1 MPRIAAGKRREPAK
15 RTRPRLTHPRRSSI
29 RASALSLAGHPA
41 ERGNPASRTL
51 GVSYLACASIGEKS
65 RGGGRRVLSSIEQ
78 APRLVDYKGLL
89 DQTPLLSLLQSMQA
103 QRATGTLQVRSGGEA
118 FSLFFLFGHLFHAY
132 GNGSQG
138 EEAVFEPLAWRQG
151 DYTFDPKSK
160 LPTEETITAPTADI
174 LAEAKRRGVPGADNG
189 PVAAIR
195 SPAPPA
201 AAPAPA
207 APVPHQVSERAVVSQ
222 QPQVAPQA
230 TAEEGPPPTELYPLP
245 VGKLVYES
253 LKTAFVDFPKL
264 LRSLSTDRLT
274 GYLRLTGQASR
285 GMILFYQGS
294 LIESFYE
301 GGAVVST
308 GRTAF
313 SLFKNDVDRGEG
325 SMDVIELTAEVVTAI
340 YQLLTAPTILQGLLA
355 RFVDVR
361 ALLQYLQEEK
371 IHGSLLVRAPDEM
384 GIILLRDGQLLGAF
398 TRGQPQLVQDPEV
411 VTRLCA
417 DTKTRIEV
425 KAVADLEEPAS
436 VSLEEMLAMTP
447 SVPSTVYRPAPA
459 PAQAGSAAQAPP
471 PQRVPSYQPAPQ
483 PAQAPA
489 AGEPDIDW
497 PSLMSQLNQMADN
510 ALQNRSKKVKEM
522 LGSTEHNVDALDRTI
537 DRISQT
543 SIMFVDP
550 ARLTNLA
557 NEMRQLLEEQR

>member
-1 MPRIAAGKRREPAK
+1 MPRLAATMRRGPAK
-15 RTRPRLTHPRRSSI
+15 RTRPRRTHPRRSSI

-41 ERGNPASRTL
+41 ERRQPGLRTL
-51 GVSYLACASIGEKS
+51 GVSYLACASIGKKS
-65 RGGGRRVLSSIEQ
+65 RGGGRLFLSSIEQ
-78 APRLVDYKGLL
+78 APRLVDYKGSL

-103 QRATGTLQVRSGGEA
+103 QRATGTLQVRNGGEA
-118 FSLFFLFGHLFHAY
+118 FSLFFLFGHLFHAF

-189 PVAAIR
+189 PVAAVR
-195 SPAPPA
+195 SPAPST
-201 AAPAPA
+201 PAPA
-207 APVPHQVSERAVVSQ
+207 AAAPTPQVSERSVVSQ
-222 QPQVAPQA
+222 QQPPAPQPA
-230 TAEEGPPPTELYPLP
+230 AEEAAPPTELYPLP

-264 LRSLSTDRLT
+264 LRSLSSDRLT
-274 GYLRLTGQASR
+274 GYLRLSGQASR
-285 GMILFYQGS
+285 GMILFYQGN
-294 LIESFYE
+294 LIESFYD

-313 SLFKNDVDRGEG
+313 TLFKNDVDRGEG
-325 SMDVIELTAEVVTAI
+325 SMDVIELSSEVVTAI

-355 RFVDVR
+355 RFVDIR

-371 IHGSLLVRAPDEM
+371 IHGSLLVRAPEEM

-398 TRGQPQLVQDPEV
+398 TRGQPQLMQDPEL

-417 DTKTRIEV
+417 DSKTRIEV

-459 PAQAGSAAQAPP
+459 PVQAGPAAQAQAPP
-471 PQRVPSYQPAPQ
+471 RVPSYQAAAQ
-483 PAQAPA
+483 PVQAPA
-489 AGEPDIDW
+489 AGEPDLDW
-497 PSLMSQLNQMADN
+497 PALMSQLNQMADN

-522 LGSTEHNVDALDRTI
+522 LSSTEHNVDALDRTI

>member
-1 MPRIAAGKRREPAK
+1 
-15 RTRPRLTHPRRSSI
+15 
-29 RASALSLAGHPA
+29 
-41 ERGNPASRTL
+41 
-51 GVSYLACASIGEKS
+51 V
-65 RGGGRRVLSSIEQ
+65 SSIEQ
-78 APRLVDYKGLL
+78 APRLLDYKGSL

-103 QRATGTLQVRSGGEA
+103 QRATGTLQVRNGGEA

-132 GNGSQG
+132 GDGSQG

-174 LAEAKRRGVPGADNG
+174 LAEAKRRGLPGADNG
-189 PVAAIR
+189 PVAPTRVA
-195 SPAPPA
+195 PA

-207 APVPHQVSERAVVSQ
+207 AQAAPAPAPPASERPAVSQ
-222 QPQVAPQA
+222 PPAAQPQPQA
-230 TAEEGPPPTELYPLP
+230 EEVVPTELYPLP

-264 LRSLSTDRLT
+264 LRSLSADRLT
-274 GYLRLTGQASR
+274 GYLRLTGAASR

-294 LIESFYE
+294 LIESFYD

-325 SMDVIELTAEVVTAI
+325 SMDVIELSSEVVTAI

-355 RFVDVR
+355 RFVDIR

-384 GIILLRDGQLLGAF
+384 GIVLLRDGQLLGAF
-398 TRGQPQLVQDPEV
+398 TRGQPQLVQDPEI
-411 VTRLCA
+411 VTKLCA
-417 DTKTRIEV
+417 DSKTRIEV

-436 VSLEEMLAMTP
+436 VSLEEMLATTP
-447 SVPSTVYRPAPA
+447 SVPATVYRPAPA
-459 PAQAGSAAQAPP
+459 ATPASSAPVASAPRPQTFQPAPP
-471 PQRVPSYQPAPQ
+471 PAP
-483 PAQAPA
+483 PGA
-489 AGEPDIDW
+489 EPDIDW

-522 LGSTEHNVDALDRTI
+522 LASTEHNLDAVDRTI

-557 NEMRQLLEEQR
+557 NEMRQLVEDQR

>member
-1 MPRIAAGKRREPAK
+1 
-15 RTRPRLTHPRRSSI
+15 
-29 RASALSLAGHPA
+29 
-41 ERGNPASRTL
+41 
-51 GVSYLACASIGEKS
+51 
-65 RGGGRRVLSSIEQ
+65 
-78 APRLVDYKGLL
+78 
-89 DQTPLLSLLQSMQA
+89 MQA

-174 LAEAKRRGVPGADNG
+174 LAEAKRRGVPGASNG
-189 PVAAIR
+189 PVAAVR
-195 SPAPPA
+195 SPAASTPAPAA
-201 AAPAPA
+201 AAPA
-207 APVPHQVSERAVVSQ
+207 APQVSERSVVSQ
-222 QPQVAPQA
+222 QPQAAPQPA
-230 TAEEGPPPTELYPLP
+230 AEDTAPPTELYPLP

-264 LRSLSTDRLT
+264 LRSLSSDRLT

-294 LIESFYE
+294 LIESFYD

-355 RFVDVR
+355 RFVDIR

-384 GIILLRDGQLLGAF
+384 GIVLLRDGQLLGAF
-398 TRGQPQLVQDPEV
+398 TRGQPQLMQDPEI

-417 DTKTRIEV
+417 DSKTRIEV

-447 SVPSTVYRPAPA
+447 SVPATVYRPAPA
-459 PAQAGSAAQAPP
+459 P
-471 PQRVPSYQPAPQ
+471 PST
-483 PAQAPA
+483 APA
-489 AGEPDIDW
+489 ATMAPASRAQPRPAPAPAAPVSAEPDIDW
-497 PSLMSQLNQMADN
+497 PALMSQLNQMADS
-510 ALQNRSKKVKEM
+510 ALTSRSKKVKEM
-522 LGSTEHNVDALDRTI
+522 LSSTDHSVDALDRTI

>member
-1 MPRIAAGKRREPAK
+1 M
-15 RTRPRLTHPRRSSI
+15 
-29 RASALSLAGHPA
+29 
-41 ERGNPASRTL
+41 
-51 GVSYLACASIGEKS
+51 
-65 RGGGRRVLSSIEQ
+65 SSIEQ
-78 APRLVDYKGLL
+78 APRLVDYKGSL
-89 DQTPLLSLLQSMQA
+89 DSTPLLSLLQSMQA
-103 QRATGTLQVRSGGEA
+103 QRATGTLQVRNGGEA

-132 GNGSQG
+132 GDGSQG

-195 SPAPPA
+195 SPAPQATSPA
-201 AAPAPA
+201 AA
-207 APVPHQVSERAVVSQ
+207 APVAPQVSERPVVSQ
-222 QPQVAPQA
+222 PPQVAAQP

-294 LIESFYE
+294 LIESFYD

-371 IHGSLLVRAPDEM
+371 IHGSLLVRAPEEM
-384 GIILLRDGQLLGAF
+384 GIVLLRDGQLLGAF
-398 TRGQPQLVQDPEV
+398 TRGQPQLMQDPEI

-417 DTKTRIEV
+417 DSKTRIEV

-447 SVPSTVYRPAPA
+447 SVPATVYRPAP
-459 PAQAGSAAQAPP
+459 PP
-471 PQRVPSYQPAPQ
+471 PSS
-483 PAQAPA
+483 APA
-489 AGEPDIDW
+489 APRAQQHAPAPAAAAPVSAEPDIDW
-497 PSLMSQLNQMADN
+497 PSLMSQLNQMADS
-510 ALQNRSKKVKEM
+510 ALQSRSKKVKEM
-522 LGSTEHNVDALDRTI
+522 LSSTEHNVDALDRTI

>member
-1 MPRIAAGKRREPAK
+1 
-15 RTRPRLTHPRRSSI
+15 
-29 RASALSLAGHPA
+29 
-41 ERGNPASRTL
+41 
-51 GVSYLACASIGEKS
+51 
-65 RGGGRRVLSSIEQ
+65 
-78 APRLVDYKGLL
+78 
-89 DQTPLLSLLQSMQA
+89 MQA
-103 QRATGTLQVRSGGEA
+103 QRATGTLQVRNGGEA

-174 LAEAKRRGVPGADNG
+174 LAEAKRRGVPGASDNG
-189 PVAAIR
+189 SVAAVR
-195 SPAPPA
+195 PAPAPV
-201 AAPAPA
+201 PAPA
-207 APVPHQVSERAVVSQ
+207 APPAPHVNERPVVSQ
-222 QPQVAPQA
+222 QQSAAAPAQPA
-230 TAEEGPPPTELYPLP
+230 PDEGPPTTELYPLP

-264 LRSLSTDRLT
+264 LRSLSADHLT
-274 GYLRLTGQASR
+274 GYLRLTGLASR

-294 LIESFYE
+294 LIESFYD

-325 SMDVIELTAEVVTAI
+325 SMDVIELSAEVVTAI

-384 GIILLRDGQLLGAF
+384 GIVLLRDGAMLGAF
-398 TRGQPQLVQDPEV
+398 TRGQPQLMQDPEI

-417 DTKTRIEV
+417 DPKTRIEV
-425 KAVADLEEPAS
+425 KAVADLEEPES

-447 SVPSTVYRPAPA
+447 SVPATSYRPAPA
-459 PAQAGSAAQAPP
+459 QPAAASAPSAPTP
-471 PQRVPSYQPAPQ
+471 SRSQSYQ
-483 PAQAPA
+483 QAPA
-489 AGEPDIDW
+489 PAPVPASSNEPDIDW
-497 PSLMSQLNQMADN
+497 NAMMSQLNQMADA

-522 LGSTEHNVDALDRTI
+522 LASTEHTVDGLDRTI

-557 NEMRQLLEEQR
+557 NEMRQLVEEQR

>member
-1 MPRIAAGKRREPAK
+1 
-15 RTRPRLTHPRRSSI
+15 
-29 RASALSLAGHPA
+29 
-41 ERGNPASRTL
+41 
-51 GVSYLACASIGEKS
+51 V
-65 RGGGRRVLSSIEQ
+65 SSIEQ
-78 APRLVDYKGLL
+78 APRLVDYKGSL
-89 DQTPLLSLLQSMQA
+89 DSTPLLSLLQSMQA
-103 QRATGTLQVRSGGEA
+103 QRATGTLQVRNGGEA

-174 LAEAKRRGVPGADNG
+174 LAEAKRRGVPGASDNG
-189 PVAAIR
+189 TVAAATR
-195 SPAPPA
+195 P
-201 AAPAPA
+201 APAPA
-207 APVPHQVSERAVVSQ
+207 AQPAPQPQVNERPVVSQ
-222 QPQVAPQA
+222 QQPPAPTAQA
-230 TAEEGPPPTELYPLP
+230 QPTPEDGPPATELYPLP

-264 LRSLSTDRLT
+264 LRSLSSDHLT
-274 GYLRLTGQASR
+274 GYLRLTGAASR

-294 LIESFYE
+294 LIESFYD

-325 SMDVIELTAEVVTAI
+325 SMDVIELSAEVVTAI

-361 ALLQYLQEEK
+361 ALLAYLQEEK

-384 GIILLRDGQLLGAF
+384 GIVLLRDGALLGAF
-398 TRGQPQLVQDPEV
+398 TRGQPQLMQDPEI

-417 DTKTRIEV
+417 DAKTRIEV
-425 KAVADLEEPAS
+425 KAVADLEEPES

-447 SVPSTVYRPAPA
+447 SVPATTYRPAPA
-459 PAQAGSAAQAPP
+459 QPVAAPAPAAPSAPRAQN
-471 PQRVPSYQPAPQ
+471 YQPAP
-483 PAQAPA
+483 APA
-489 AGEPDIDW
+489 APASNEPDIDW
-497 PSLMSQLNQMADN
+497 PALMSQLNQMADA

-522 LGSTEHNVDALDRTI
+522 LASTEHNLDGLDRTI

-557 NEMRQLLEEQR
+557 NEMRQLVEEQR

>member
-1 MPRIAAGKRREPAK
+1 MS
-15 RTRPRLTHPRRSSI
+15 T
-29 RASALSLAGHPA
+29 
-41 ERGNPASRTL
+41 
-51 GVSYLACASIGEKS
+51 
-65 RGGGRRVLSSIEQ
+65 IEQ
-78 APRLVDYKGLL
+78 APGLL
-89 DQTPLLSLLQSMQA
+89 DNRGTLNQTPLLTLLQSKQA
-103 QRATGTLQVRSGGEA
+103 QRATGTLQVRNGGEA
-118 FSLFFLFGHLFHAY
+118 YSLFFLFGHLFHAY

-138 EEAVFEPLAWRQG
+138 EEAVFTPLAWRQG
-151 DYTFDPKSK
+151 DYSFDPKSK

-189 PVAAIR
+189 PA
-195 SPAPPA
+195 PAREAQAPTQA
-201 AAPAPA
+201 AAPA
-207 APVPHQVSERAVVSQ
+207 APPQPQSQVSERPVVSQ
-222 QPQVAPQA
+222 LAPTQPAP
-230 TAEEGPPPTELYPLP
+230 TPEEGPPATELYPLP

-264 LRSLSTDRLT
+264 LRSLSSDRLT
-274 GYLRLTGQASR
+274 GYLRLTGAASR

-294 LIESFYE
+294 LIESFYD

-325 SMDVIELTAEVVTAI
+325 SMDVIELSAEVVTAI

-371 IHGSLLVRAPDEM
+371 IHGSLLVRAPEEM

-398 TRGQPQLVQDPEV
+398 TRGQPLLVQDPEI

-417 DTKTRIEV
+417 DSKTRIEV

-447 SVPSTVYRPAPA
+447 SVASTVYRPAPPPQHAGPAAQPA
-459 PAQAGSAAQAPP
+459 PAPQRAQNYQPGPQPVQAPP
-471 PQRVPSYQPAPQ
+471 
-483 PAQAPA
+483 
-489 AGEPDIDW
+489 AGEPDVDW
-497 PSLMSQLNQMADN
+497 PSLMSQLNQMADS

-522 LGSTEHNVDALDRTI
+522 LASTEHTVDALDRTI

>member
-1 MPRIAAGKRREPAK
+1 
-15 RTRPRLTHPRRSSI
+15 
-29 RASALSLAGHPA
+29 
-41 ERGNPASRTL
+41 
-51 GVSYLACASIGEKS
+51 V
-65 RGGGRRVLSSIEQ
+65 SIEQ
-78 APRLVDYKGLL
+78 APRLLDYKGSL

-103 QRATGTLQVRSGGEA
+103 QRATGTLQVRNGGEA

-132 GNGSQG
+132 GNGTQG
-138 EEAVFEPLAWRQG
+138 EEAVFAPLGWRQG

-189 PVAAIR
+189 PVVVR
-195 SPAPPA
+195 STAPAA

-207 APVPHQVSERAVVSQ
+207 PAVSERPVISQ
-222 QPQVAPQA
+222 QPAAAPPQLAPQDGA
-230 TAEEGPPPTELYPLP
+230 PATELYPLP

-264 LRSLSTDRLT
+264 LRSLSADRLT

-294 LIESFYE
+294 LIESFYD

-325 SMDVIELTAEVVTAI
+325 SMDVIELSPEVVTAI

-355 RFVDVR
+355 RFVDIR

-371 IHGSLLVRAPDEM
+371 IHGSLLVRAPEEM
-384 GIILLRDGQLLGAF
+384 GIVLLRDGQLLGAF
-398 TRGQPQLVQDPEV
+398 TRGQPQLMQDPEL

-417 DTKTRIEV
+417 DSKTRIEV

-436 VSLEEMLAMTP
+436 VSLEEMLATTP
-447 SVPSTVYRPAPA
+447 SVPATVYRPTPAPA
-459 PAQAGSAAQAPP
+459 PVISGTAPAAAPRP
-471 PQRVPSYQPAPQ
+471 TAYQPAPA
-483 PAQAPA
+483 PPPA
-489 AGEPDIDW
+489 ANEPDIDW
-497 PSLMSQLNQMADN
+497 NSLISQLNQMADN
-510 ALQNRSKKVKEM
+510 ALQNRAKKVKEM
-522 LGSTEHNVDALDRTI
+522 LASTDHNLDALDRTI

-557 NEMRQLLEEQR
+557 NEMRQVVEEQR

>member
-1 MPRIAAGKRREPAK
+1 
-15 RTRPRLTHPRRSSI
+15 
-29 RASALSLAGHPA
+29 
-41 ERGNPASRTL
+41 
-51 GVSYLACASIGEKS
+51 V
-65 RGGGRRVLSSIEQ
+65 SSIEQ
-78 APRLVDYKGLL
+78 PPRLVDYKGSL
-89 DQTPLLSLLQSMQA
+89 DSTPLLSLLQSMQA
-103 QRATGTLQVRSGGEA
+103 QRATGTLQVRNGGEA

-174 LAEAKRRGVPGADNG
+174 LAEAKRRGVPGASDNG
-189 PVAAIR
+189 SVAAVR
-195 SPAPPA
+195 
-201 AAPAPA
+201 PAPA
-207 APVPHQVSERAVVSQ
+207 AVSAPAAPAAPQGRERLVVSQ
-222 QPQVAPQA
+222 QQSASAQAQPAPD
-230 TAEEGPPPTELYPLP
+230 EGPPTTELYPLP

-264 LRSLSTDRLT
+264 LRSLSADHLT
-274 GYLRLTGQASR
+274 GYLRLTGLASR

-294 LIESFYE
+294 LIESFYD

-325 SMDVIELTAEVVTAI
+325 SMDVIELSAEVVTAI

-384 GIILLRDGQLLGAF
+384 GIVLLRDGVMLGAF
-398 TRGQPQLVQDPEV
+398 TRGQPQLMQDPEI

-417 DTKTRIEV
+417 DSKTRIEV
-425 KAVADLEEPAS
+425 KAVADLEEPES
-436 VSLEEMLAMTP
+436 VSLEEMLATTP
-447 SVPSTVYRPAPA
+447 SVPATSYRPAPA
-459 PAQAGSAAQAPP
+459 QPTAAPAPSAPAPSRS
-471 PQRVPSYQPAPQ
+471 QSYQPAP
-483 PAQAPA
+483 APA
-489 AGEPDIDW
+489 PAPASSNEPDIDW
-497 PSLMSQLNQMADN
+497 NELMSQLNQMAEA

-522 LGSTEHNVDALDRTI
+522 LASTEHTVDGLDRTI

-557 NEMRQLLEEQR
+557 NEMRQLVEEQR

>member
-1 MPRIAAGKRREPAK
+1 
-15 RTRPRLTHPRRSSI
+15 L
-29 RASALSLAGHPA
+29 LS
-41 ERGNPASRTL
+41 T
-51 GVSYLACASIGEKS
+51 
-65 RGGGRRVLSSIEQ
+65 IEQ
-78 APRLVDYKGLL
+78 APGLL
-89 DQTPLLSLLQSMQA
+89 DNRGTLNQTPLLTLLQSKQA
-103 QRATGTLQVRSGGEA
+103 QRATGTLQVRNGGEA
-118 FSLFFLFGHLFHAY
+118 YSLFFLFGHLFHAY

-138 EEAVFEPLAWRQG
+138 EEAVFTPLAWRQG
-151 DYTFDPKSK
+151 DYSFDPKSK

-189 PVAAIR
+189 PAPAR
-195 SPAPPA
+195 EAQAPPQA
-201 AAPAPA
+201 AAPAP
-207 APVPHQVSERAVVSQ
+207 PPPQVSERPVVSQ
-222 QPQVAPQA
+222 SVAAQPPPSP
-230 TAEEGPPPTELYPLP
+230 EEGPPATELYPLP

-264 LRSLSTDRLT
+264 LRSLSSDRLT
-274 GYLRLTGQASR
+274 GYLRLTGLASR

-294 LIESFYE
+294 LIESFYD

-340 YQLLTAPTILQGLLA
+340 YQLLTAPTILSGLLA
-355 RFVDVR
+355 RFVDIR

-371 IHGSLLVRAPDEM
+371 IHGSLLVRAPEEM
-384 GIILLRDGQLLGAF
+384 GIVLLRDGQLLGAF
-398 TRGQPQLVQDPEV
+398 TRGQPQLVQDPEI

-417 DTKTRIEV
+417 DSKTRIEV

-447 SVPSTVYRPAPA
+447 SVASTVYRPAPP
-459 PAQAGSAAQAPP
+459 PAQSGGPAAQPAA
-471 PQRVPSYQPAPQ
+471 PQRVPSYQPTPQ
-483 PAQAPA
+483 PAAPPA

-497 PSLMSQLNQMADN
+497 ASLMGQLNQMADN

-522 LGSTEHNVDALDRTI
+522 LASTDHSVDSLDRTI

>member
-1 MPRIAAGKRREPAK
+1 
-15 RTRPRLTHPRRSSI
+15 
-29 RASALSLAGHPA
+29 
-41 ERGNPASRTL
+41 
-51 GVSYLACASIGEKS
+51 V
-65 RGGGRRVLSSIEQ
+65 SSIEQ
-78 APRLVDYKGLL
+78 APRLLDYKGSL

-103 QRATGTLQVRSGGEA
+103 QRATGTLQVRNGGEA

-132 GNGSQG
+132 GDGSQG

-151 DYTFDPKSK
+151 DYVFDPKSK

-189 PVAAIR
+189 PVAQVRPAPVAAA
-195 SPAPPA
+195 SPPPA
-201 AAPAPA
+201 APA
-207 APVPHQVSERAVVSQ
+207 VSERPVVSQ
-222 QPQVAPQA
+222 PPQPVAPPEAEQA
-230 TAEEGPPPTELYPLP
+230 AATELYPLP

-285 GMILFYQGS
+285 GMILFYQGN
-294 LIESFYE
+294 LIESFYD
-301 GGAVVST
+301 GGAVVTT

-325 SMDVIELTAEVVTAI
+325 SMDVIELSAEVVTAI

-371 IHGSLLVRAPDEM
+371 IHGSLLVRAPEEM
-384 GIILLRDGQLLGAF
+384 GIVLLRDGQLLGAF
-398 TRGQPQLVQDPEV
+398 TRGQPQLVQDPEI

-417 DTKTRIEV
+417 DAKTRIEV

-447 SVPSTVYRPAPA
+447 SVPATVYRPAAAGPSGPVA
-459 PAQAGSAAQAPP
+459 PAASAQPAAAP
-471 PQRVPSYQPAPQ
+471 RVPSYQAPL
-483 PAQAPA
+483 PSAPVNS
-489 AGEPDIDW
+489 EPDIDW

-522 LGSTEHNVDALDRTI
+522 LASTEHNLDALDRTI

-557 NEMRQLLEEQR
+557 NEMRQLVEEQR

>member
-1 MPRIAAGKRREPAK
+1 
-15 RTRPRLTHPRRSSI
+15 L
-29 RASALSLAGHPA
+29 
-41 ERGNPASRTL
+41 
-51 GVSYLACASIGEKS
+51 VST
-65 RGGGRRVLSSIEQ
+65 IEQ
-78 APRLVDYKGLL
+78 APGLL
-89 DQTPLLSLLQSMQA
+89 DNRGSLNQTPLLTLLQSKQA
-103 QRATGTLQVRSGGEA
+103 QRATGTLQVRNGGEA
-118 FSLFFLFGHLFHAY
+118 YSLFFLFGHLFHAY

-138 EEAVFEPLAWRQG
+138 EEAVFTPLSWRQG
-151 DYTFDPKSK
+151 DYSFDPKSK

-189 PVAAIR
+189 PAPAR
-195 SPAPPA
+195 DASPAQATAAPPA
-201 AAPAPA
+201 QPQP
-207 APVPHQVSERAVVSQ
+207 QVSERPLVSQ
-222 QPQVAPQA
+222 APAAAQPPVEPEA
-230 TAEEGPPPTELYPLP
+230 GPPATELYPLP

-264 LRSLSTDRLT
+264 LRSLSSDRLT
-274 GYLRLTGQASR
+274 GYLRLSGLASR

-294 LIESFYE
+294 LIESFYD

-325 SMDVIELTAEVVTAI
+325 SMDVIELSSEVVTAI

-355 RFVDVR
+355 RFVDIR

-398 TRGQPQLVQDPEV
+398 TRGQPQLMQDPEI

-417 DTKTRIEV
+417 DSKTRIEV

-447 SVPSTVYRPAPA
+447 SVPSTVYRPAAP
-459 PAQAGSAAQAPP
+459 PAQAGPASQPAA
-471 PQRVPSYQPAPQ
+471 PQRVSNYQPAPQ
-483 PAQAPA
+483 PVQPPA

-497 PSLMSQLNQMADN
+497 PLLMSQLNQMSDN

>member
-1 MPRIAAGKRREPAK
+1 MP
-15 RTRPRLTHPRRSSI
+15 
-29 RASALSLAGHPA
+29 
-41 ERGNPASRTL
+41 NL
-51 GVSYLACASIGEKS
+51 GCASIDRKS
-65 RGGGRRVLSSIEQ
+65 RGGGRLLESKSSIEQ
-78 APRLVDYKGLL
+78 APRLLDYKGSL

-103 QRATGTLQVRSGGEA
+103 QRATGTLQVRNGGEA

-138 EEAVFEPLAWRQG
+138 EDAVFEPLAWRQG
-151 DYTFDPKSK
+151 DYVFDPKSK

-174 LAEAKRRGVPGADNG
+174 LAEAKRRGVPGADNNSG
-189 PVAAIR
+189 APAAR
-195 SPAPPA
+195 PATAPAPTPQA
-201 AAPAPA
+201 AAPVA
-207 APVPHQVSERAVVSQ
+207 ERQVVSQ
-222 QPQVAPQA
+222 PVAQPEPPPEEVAPA
-230 TAEEGPPPTELYPLP
+230 TELYPLP

-264 LRSLSTDRLT
+264 LRSLSSDRLT

-294 LIESFYE
+294 LIESFYD

-325 SMDVIELTAEVVTAI
+325 SMDVIELSSEVVTAI
-340 YQLLTAPTILQGLLA
+340 YQLLTAPTILTGLLA

-361 ALLQYLQEEK
+361 ALLQYLQEEQ
-371 IHGSLLVRAPDEM
+371 IHGSLLVRAPEEM
-384 GIILLRDGQLLGAF
+384 GIILLRGGQLLGAF
-398 TRGQPQLVQDPEV
+398 TRGQPQLVQDPEI

-417 DTKTRIEV
+417 DSKTRIEV

-447 SVPSTVYRPAPA
+447 SVPATVYRPAPPQAAAA
-459 PAQAGSAAQAPP
+459 PAAAPAA
-471 PQRVPSYQPAPQ
+471 RTATYQPA
-483 PAQAPA
+483 APA
-489 AGEPDIDW
+489 APVNNEPDIDW
-497 PSLMSQLNQMADN
+497 GSLLGQLNQMADS

-522 LGSTEHNVDALDRTI
+522 LASTEHNIDSVDRTI

-557 NEMRQLLEEQR
+557 NEMRQLVEEQR

>member
-1 MPRIAAGKRREPAK
+1 
-15 RTRPRLTHPRRSSI
+15 
-29 RASALSLAGHPA
+29 
-41 ERGNPASRTL
+41 
-51 GVSYLACASIGEKS
+51 V
-65 RGGGRRVLSSIEQ
+65 SSIEQ
-78 APRLVDYKGLL
+78 APRLVDYKGSL
-89 DQTPLLSLLQSMQA
+89 DSTPLLSLLQSMQA
-103 QRATGTLQVRSGGEA
+103 QRATGTLQVRNGGEA

-174 LAEAKRRGVPGADNG
+174 LAEAKRRGVPGASDNG
-189 PVAAIR
+189 SVAAAR
-195 SPAPPA
+195 PAPAPA
-201 AAPAPA
+201 AAPAAPPA
-207 APVPHQVSERAVVSQ
+207 AQASERVSQ
-222 QPQVAPQA
+222 QQQPAAQSQPPPDD
-230 TAEEGPPPTELYPLP
+230 GPPATELYPLP

-264 LRSLSTDRLT
+264 LRSLSADHLT
-274 GYLRLTGQASR
+274 GYLRLTGIASR

-294 LIESFYE
+294 LIESFYD

-325 SMDVIELTAEVVTAI
+325 SMDVIELSAEVVTAI

-384 GIILLRDGQLLGAF
+384 GIVLLRDGVMLGAF
-398 TRGQPQLVQDPEV
+398 TRGQPLLVQDPEI

-417 DTKTRIEV
+417 DSKTRIEV
-425 KAVADLEEPAS
+425 KAVADLEEPES

-447 SVPSTVYRPAPA
+447 SVAATSYRPAPA
-459 PAQAGSAAQAPP
+459 QPASAPAPAAPTPSRAQ
-471 PQRVPSYQPAPQ
+471 SYQPAP
-483 PAQAPA
+483 APA
-489 AGEPDIDW
+489 PASSNEPDIDW
-497 PSLMSQLNQMADN
+497 NALMSQLNQMADA

-522 LGSTEHNVDALDRTI
+522 LASTEHNVDGLDRTI

-557 NEMRQLLEEQR
+557 NEMRQLVEEQR

>member
-1 MPRIAAGKRREPAK
+1 MS
-15 RTRPRLTHPRRSSI
+15 T
-29 RASALSLAGHPA
+29 
-41 ERGNPASRTL
+41 
-51 GVSYLACASIGEKS
+51 
-65 RGGGRRVLSSIEQ
+65 IEQ
-78 APRLVDYKGLL
+78 APGLL
-89 DQTPLLSLLQSMQA
+89 DNKGSLNQTPLLTLLQSKQA
-103 QRATGTLQVRSGGEA
+103 QRATGTLQVRNGGEA
-118 FSLFFLFGHLFHAY
+118 YSLFFLFGHLFHAY

-138 EEAVFEPLAWRQG
+138 EEAVFAPLSWRQG
-151 DYTFDPKSK
+151 DYSFDPKSK

-189 PVAAIR
+189 PAPATVR
-195 SPAPPA
+195 EAPPAQA
-201 AAPAPA
+201 AAPAAPA
-207 APVPHQVSERAVVSQ
+207 PQPQVSERPVVSQ
-222 QPQVAPQA
+222 SSAAAQPQPG
-230 TAEEGPPPTELYPLP
+230 AEEAPPPTELYPLP

-264 LRSLSTDRLT
+264 LRSLSSDRLT
-274 GYLRLTGQASR
+274 GYLRLTGLASR

-294 LIESFYE
+294 LIESFYD

-325 SMDVIELTAEVVTAI
+325 SMDVIELSPEVVTAI

-355 RFVDVR
+355 RFVDIR

-371 IHGSLLVRAPDEM
+371 IHGSLLVRAPEEM

-398 TRGQPQLVQDPEV
+398 TRGQPLLVQDPEI

-417 DTKTRIEV
+417 DSKTRIEV

-459 PAQAGSAAQAPP
+459 PAQAGPAGQPP
-471 PQRVPSYQPAPQ
+471 APQRVPSYQAAPQ

-557 NEMRQLLEEQR
+557 NDMRQLLEEQR

>member
-1 MPRIAAGKRREPAK
+1 
-15 RTRPRLTHPRRSSI
+15 
-29 RASALSLAGHPA
+29 
-41 ERGNPASRTL
+41 
-51 GVSYLACASIGEKS
+51 V
-65 RGGGRRVLSSIEQ
+65 SSIEQ
-78 APRLVDYKGLL
+78 APRLLDYKGSL

-103 QRATGTLQVRSGGEA
+103 QRATGTLQVRNGGEA

-132 GNGSQG
+132 GDGSQG

-189 PVAAIR
+189 PVAPTR
-195 SPAPPA
+195 

-207 APVPHQVSERAVVSQ
+207 SMVQGAPAPQVSERPVVSQ
-222 QPQVAPQA
+222 QPVAQPPPVDEPA
-230 TAEEGPPPTELYPLP
+230 PPTELYPLP

-264 LRSLSTDRLT
+264 LRSLSADRLT
-274 GYLRLTGQASR
+274 GYLRLTGSASR

-294 LIESFYE
+294 LIESFYD

-325 SMDVIELTAEVVTAI
+325 SMDVIELSSEVVTAI

-355 RFVDVR
+355 RFVDIR

-384 GIILLRDGQLLGAF
+384 GIVLLRDGQLLGAF
-398 TRGQPQLVQDPEV
+398 TRGQPQLVQDPEI

-417 DTKTRIEV
+417 DSKTRIEV

-447 SVPSTVYRPAPA
+447 SVPATVYRPAPA
-459 PAQAGSAAQAPP
+459 AATAASPPAASAPRAQAFQPAAPP
-471 PQRVPSYQPAPQ
+471 AAP
-483 PAQAPA
+483 PGA
-489 AGEPDIDW
+489 EPDIDW

-522 LGSTEHNVDALDRTI
+522 LASTEHNLDALDRTI

-557 NEMRQLLEEQR
+557 NEMRQLVEDQR

>member
-1 MPRIAAGKRREPAK
+1 
-15 RTRPRLTHPRRSSI
+15 
-29 RASALSLAGHPA
+29 
-41 ERGNPASRTL
+41 
-51 GVSYLACASIGEKS
+51 
-65 RGGGRRVLSSIEQ
+65 
-78 APRLVDYKGLL
+78 
-89 DQTPLLSLLQSMQA
+89 MQA
-103 QRATGTLQVRSGGEA
+103 QRATGTLQVRNGGEA

-174 LAEAKRRGVPGADNG
+174 LAEAKRRGVPGASDNG
-189 PVAAIR
+189 SVATAR
-195 SPAPPA
+195 PAAAPPA
-201 AAPAPA
+201 APAPQTSERPVVSQQQPPAPA
-207 APVPHQVSERAVVSQ
+207 AQA
-222 QPQVAPQA
+222 QPAPDD
-230 TAEEGPPPTELYPLP
+230 GPPATELYPLP

-264 LRSLSTDRLT
+264 LRSLSADHLT
-274 GYLRLTGQASR
+274 GYLRLTGAASR

-294 LIESFYE
+294 LIESFYD

-325 SMDVIELTAEVVTAI
+325 SMDVIELSAEVVTAI

-361 ALLQYLQEEK
+361 ALLGYLQEEK

-384 GIILLRDGQLLGAF
+384 GIVLLRDGALLGAF
-398 TRGQPQLVQDPEV
+398 TRGQPQLVQDPEI

-417 DTKTRIEV
+417 DAKTRIEV
-425 KAVADLEEPAS
+425 KAVADLEEPES

-447 SVPSTVYRPAPA
+447 SVPATTYRPAPA
-459 PAQAGSAAQAPP
+459 QPAAAPAPAPSAPRGQN
-471 PQRVPSYQPAPQ
+471 YQPAP
-483 PAQAPA
+483 APA
-489 AGEPDIDW
+489 ESNEPDIDW
-497 PSLMSQLNQMADN
+497 PALMSQLNQMADA

-522 LGSTEHNVDALDRTI
+522 LASTEHNADGLDRTI

>member
-1 MPRIAAGKRREPAK
+1 M
-15 RTRPRLTHPRRSSI
+15 
-29 RASALSLAGHPA
+29 
-41 ERGNPASRTL
+41 
-51 GVSYLACASIGEKS
+51 VS
-65 RGGGRRVLSSIEQ
+65 Q
-78 APRLVDYKGLL
+78 
-89 DQTPLLSLLQSMQA
+89 
-103 QRATGTLQVRSGGEA
+103 
-118 FSLFFLFGHLFHAY
+118 
-132 GNGSQG
+132 
-138 EEAVFEPLAWRQG
+138 
-151 DYTFDPKSK
+151 
-160 LPTEETITAPTADI
+160 PT
-174 LAEAKRRGVPGADNG
+174 
-189 PVAAIR
+189 
-195 SPAPPA
+195 A
-201 AAPAPA
+201 AAPA
-207 APVPHQVSERAVVSQ
+207 APED
-222 QPQVAPQA
+222 
-230 TAEEGPPPTELYPLP
+230 GPPATELYPLP

-264 LRSLSTDRLT
+264 LRSLSSDRLT

-294 LIESFYE
+294 LIESFYD

-325 SMDVIELTAEVVTAI
+325 SMDVIELSSEVVTAI

-355 RFVDVR
+355 RFVDIR

-371 IHGSLLVRAPDEM
+371 IHGSLLVRAPEEM
-384 GIILLRDGQLLGAF
+384 GIVLLRDGQLLGAF

-417 DTKTRIEV
+417 DSKTRIEV

-447 SVPSTVYRPAPA
+447 SVAATTYRPVASPPTAAPA
-459 PAQAGSAAQAPP
+459 APAAAPQRAQA
-471 PQRVPSYQPAPQ
+471 YQPAPP
-483 PAQAPA
+483 PAPPA
-489 AGEPDIDW
+489 ADEPDIDW

-522 LGSTEHNVDALDRTI
+522 LGSTEHHLDALDRTI

-557 NEMRQLLEEQR
+557 NEMRQLVEEQR

>member
-1 MPRIAAGKRREPAK
+1 MS
-15 RTRPRLTHPRRSSI
+15 T
-29 RASALSLAGHPA
+29 
-41 ERGNPASRTL
+41 
-51 GVSYLACASIGEKS
+51 
-65 RGGGRRVLSSIEQ
+65 IEQ
-78 APRLVDYKGLL
+78 APGLL
-89 DQTPLLSLLQSMQA
+89 DNRGTLNQTPLLTLLQSKQA
-103 QRATGTLQVRSGGEA
+103 QRATGTLQVRNGGEA
-118 FSLFFLFGHLFHAY
+118 YSLFFLFGHLFHAY

-138 EEAVFEPLAWRQG
+138 EEAVFTPLAWRQG
-151 DYTFDPKSK
+151 DYSFDPKSK

-189 PVAAIR
+189 P
-195 SPAPPA
+195 APVRDGQAPTQA
-201 AAPAPA
+201 AAPA
-207 APVPHQVSERAVVSQ
+207 APPQPQPQVSERPVVSQ
-222 QPQVAPQA
+222 PAAAQPAPA
-230 TAEEGPPPTELYPLP
+230 PEEGPPPTELYPLP

-264 LRSLSTDRLT
+264 LRSLSSDRLT
-274 GYLRLTGQASR
+274 GYLRLTGAASR

-294 LIESFYE
+294 LIESFYD

-325 SMDVIELTAEVVTAI
+325 SMDVIELSAEVVTAI

-355 RFVDVR
+355 RFVDIR

-371 IHGSLLVRAPDEM
+371 IHGSLLVRAPEEM

-398 TRGQPQLVQDPEV
+398 TRGQPLLVQDPEI

-417 DTKTRIEV
+417 DSKTRIEV

-447 SVPSTVYRPAPA
+447 TVASTVYRPA
-459 PAQAGSAAQAPP
+459 APP
-471 PQRVPSYQPAPQ
+471 PQASPAPQ
-483 PAQAPA
+483 PAPAQRGQNYQQAPQPASPPA

-522 LGSTEHNVDALDRTI
+522 IASTEHNIDALDRTI

>member
-1 MPRIAAGKRREPAK
+1 M
-15 RTRPRLTHPRRSSI
+15 
-29 RASALSLAGHPA
+29 
-41 ERGNPASRTL
+41 
-51 GVSYLACASIGEKS
+51 
-65 RGGGRRVLSSIEQ
+65 SIEQ
-78 APRLVDYKGLL
+78 APRLLDYKGSL
-89 DQTPLLSLLQSMQA
+89 DQTPLLALLQSMQA
-103 QRATGTLQVRSGGEA
+103 QRATGTLQVRKAGEA

-132 GNGSQG
+132 GNGTQG
-138 EEAVFEPLAWRQG
+138 EDAVFEPLAWRQG

-174 LAEAKRRGVPGADNG
+174 LAEAKRRGVPGSDNG
-189 PVAAIR
+189 TGSR
-195 SPAPPA
+195 PA
-201 AAPAPA
+201 AAPNPPAGATAPPA
-207 APVPHQVSERAVVSQ
+207 RAPEAVSERAVVSPQ
-222 QPQVAPQA
+222 QPPAPQA
-230 TAEEGPPPTELYPLP
+230 IPEEGPPATELYPLP

-264 LRSLSTDRLT
+264 LRSLSADRLT

-294 LIESFYE
+294 LIESFYD
-301 GGAVVST
+301 GGAVVTT

-325 SMDVIELTAEVVTAI
+325 SMDVIELSPEVVTAI

-355 RFVDVR
+355 RFVDIR

-384 GIILLRDGQLLGAF
+384 GIVLLRDGQLLGAF
-398 TRGQPQLVQDPEV
+398 TRGQPQLVQDPEI

-417 DTKTRIEV
+417 DSKTRIEV

-436 VSLEEMLAMTP
+436 VSLEEMLALTP
-447 SVPSTVYRPAPA
+447 SVPATVYRPAPA
-459 PAQAGSAAQAPP
+459 AAPTA
-471 PQRVPSYQPAPQ
+471 ST
-483 PAQAPA
+483 PA
-489 AGEPDIDW
+489 AGAPRAQTFQPTAPAPPASNAEPDIDW

-522 LGSTEHNVDALDRTI
+522 LASTDHNLDALDRTI

-557 NEMRQLLEEQR
+557 NEMRQLVEDQR

>member
-1 MPRIAAGKRREPAK
+1 
-15 RTRPRLTHPRRSSI
+15 
-29 RASALSLAGHPA
+29 
-41 ERGNPASRTL
+41 
-51 GVSYLACASIGEKS
+51 
-65 RGGGRRVLSSIEQ
+65 LSSIEQ
-78 APRLVDYKGLL
+78 APRLLDYKGSL

-103 QRATGTLQVRSGGEA
+103 QRATGTLQVRNGGEA

-132 GNGSQG
+132 GDGSQG

-151 DYTFDPKSK
+151 DYVFDPKSK

-174 LAEAKRRGVPGADNG
+174 LAEAKRRGVPGAENG
-189 PVAAIR
+189 PVAAVR
-195 SPAPPA
+195 PAPVSAATPA
-201 AAPAPA
+201 SPPPAPA
-207 APVPHQVSERAVVSQ
+207 VSERPLVSQ
-222 QPQVAPQA
+222 PPQPAVPAEAEQA
-230 TAEEGPPPTELYPLP
+230 AATELYPLP

-285 GMILFYQGS
+285 GMILFYQGN
-294 LIESFYE
+294 LIESFYD
-301 GGAVVST
+301 GGAVVTT

-325 SMDVIELTAEVVTAI
+325 SMDVIELSSEVVTAI

-371 IHGSLLVRAPDEM
+371 IHGSLLVRAPEEM

-398 TRGQPQLVQDPEV
+398 TRGQPQLVQDPEI

-417 DTKTRIEV
+417 DPKTRIEV

-447 SVPSTVYRPAPA
+447 SVPATVYRPGPAGPSAAVAPA
-459 PAQAGSAAQAPP
+459 AAAAQPAAAP
-471 PQRVPSYQPAPQ
+471 RVPSYQAPAP
-483 PAQAPA
+483 ASAVSA
-489 AGEPDIDW
+489 EPDIDW
-497 PSLMSQLNQMADN
+497 PSLMSQLNQMADS

-522 LGSTEHNVDALDRTI
+522 LASTEHNLDAVDRTI

-557 NEMRQLLEEQR
+557 NEMRQLVEEQR

>member
-1 MPRIAAGKRREPAK
+1 M
-15 RTRPRLTHPRRSSI
+15 
-29 RASALSLAGHPA
+29 
-41 ERGNPASRTL
+41 
-51 GVSYLACASIGEKS
+51 VS
-65 RGGGRRVLSSIEQ
+65 Q
-78 APRLVDYKGLL
+78 
-89 DQTPLLSLLQSMQA
+89 
-103 QRATGTLQVRSGGEA
+103 
-118 FSLFFLFGHLFHAY
+118 
-132 GNGSQG
+132 
-138 EEAVFEPLAWRQG
+138 
-151 DYTFDPKSK
+151 
-160 LPTEETITAPTADI
+160 
-174 LAEAKRRGVPGADNG
+174 
-189 PVAAIR
+189 
-195 SPAPPA
+195 PA
-201 AAPAPA
+201 AAQPPPAP
-207 APVPHQVSERAVVSQ
+207 ED
-222 QPQVAPQA
+222 
-230 TAEEGPPPTELYPLP
+230 GPPATELYPLP

-264 LRSLSTDRLT
+264 LRSLSSDRLT
-274 GYLRLTGQASR
+274 GYLRLTGLASR

-294 LIESFYE
+294 LIESFYD

-355 RFVDVR
+355 RFVDIR

-371 IHGSLLVRAPDEM
+371 IHGSLLVRAPEEM
-384 GIILLRDGQLLGAF
+384 GIVLLRDGQLLGAF

-417 DTKTRIEV
+417 DSKTRIEV

-447 SVPSTVYRPAPA
+447 SVASTVYRPAP
-459 PAQAGSAAQAPP
+459 PPPQSGGPAAQPAA
-471 PQRVPSYQPAPQ
+471 PQRVPAYQPAPQ
-483 PAQAPA
+483 PAAPPA

-497 PSLMSQLNQMADN
+497 NSLMSQLNQMADT

-522 LGSTEHNVDALDRTI
+522 LASTDHTVDSLDRTI

>member
-1 MPRIAAGKRREPAK
+1 
-15 RTRPRLTHPRRSSI
+15 
-29 RASALSLAGHPA
+29 
-41 ERGNPASRTL
+41 
-51 GVSYLACASIGEKS
+51 VST
-65 RGGGRRVLSSIEQ
+65 IEQ
-78 APRLVDYKGLL
+78 TPGLL
-89 DQTPLLSLLQSMQA
+89 DNRGTLNQTPLLTLLQSKQA
-103 QRATGTLQVRSGGEA
+103 QRATGTLQVRNGGEA
-118 FSLFFLFGHLFHAY
+118 YSLFFLFGHLFHAY

-138 EEAVFEPLAWRQG
+138 EEAVFTPLAWRQG
-151 DYTFDPKSK
+151 DYSFDPKSK

-174 LAEAKRRGVPGADNG
+174 LAEARRRGVPGADNG
-189 PVAAIR
+189 PA
-195 SPAPPA
+195 PAREAQAPTQA
-201 AAPAPA
+201 AAPA
-207 APVPHQVSERAVVSQ
+207 APQPQPQVSERPVVSQ
-222 QPQVAPQA
+222 PAAAQPAPA
-230 TAEEGPPPTELYPLP
+230 PEEGPPATELYPLP

-264 LRSLSTDRLT
+264 LRSLSSDRLT
-274 GYLRLTGQASR
+274 GYLRLTGAASR

-294 LIESFYE
+294 LIESFYD

-325 SMDVIELTAEVVTAI
+325 SMDVIELSAEVVTAI

-371 IHGSLLVRAPDEM
+371 IHGSLLIRAPEEM

-398 TRGQPQLVQDPEV
+398 TRGQPLLVQDPEI

-417 DTKTRIEV
+417 DSKTRIEV

-447 SVPSTVYRPAPA
+447 SVASTVYRPA
-459 PAQAGSAAQAPP
+459 APP
-471 PQRVPSYQPAPQ
+471 PQASPAPKPAPPQRAQNYQPAPQ
-483 PAQAPA
+483 PAPPPA

-497 PSLMSQLNQMADN
+497 PSMMSQLNQMADN

-522 LGSTEHNVDALDRTI
+522 LGSTEHNIDALDRTI

>member
-1 MPRIAAGKRREPAK
+1 MPRIAARKRRWPAK

-78 APRLVDYKGLL
+78 APGLL
-89 DQTPLLSLLQSMQA
+89 DNRGSLNQTPLLTLLQSKQA
-103 QRATGTLQVRSGGEA
+103 QRATGTLQVRNGGEA
-118 FSLFFLFGHLFHAY
+118 YSLFFLFGHLFHAY

-151 DYTFDPKSK
+151 DYSFDPKSK

-195 SPAPPA
+195 SPAPQATSPA
-201 AAPAPA
+201 AA
-207 APVPHQVSERAVVSQ
+207 APVAPQVSERPVVSQ
-222 QPQVAPQA
+222 PPQVAAQP

-294 LIESFYE
+294 LIESFYD

-355 RFVDVR
+355 RFVDIR

-384 GIILLRDGQLLGAF
+384 GIVLLLDGQLLGAF
-398 TRGQPQLVQDPEV
+398 TRGQPQLMQDPEI

-417 DTKTRIEV
+417 DSKTRIEV

-447 SVPSTVYRPAPA
+447 SVPATVYRPAP
-459 PAQAGSAAQAPP
+459 
-471 PQRVPSYQPAPQ
+471 PQ
-483 PAQAPA
+483 PSSAPA
-489 AGEPDIDW
+489 APRAQQHAPAPAAAAPVSAEPDIDW
-497 PSLMSQLNQMADN
+497 PSLMSQLNQMADS
-510 ALQNRSKKVKEM
+510 ALQSRSKKVKEM
-522 LGSTEHNVDALDRTI
+522 LSSTEHNVDALDRTI